1 MRTQIKRISI
11 LQTSKVITLIYP
23 IFGLIHT
30 MIGIWM
36 LTSPEQPNW
45 LGILLICVPLII
57 GIFGF
62 VFSVIGC
69 CLYNLI
75 ASEVGGI
82 EFILED
88 LESE

>member
-1 MRTQIKRISI
+1 
-11 LQTSKVITLIYP
+11 
-23 IFGLIHT
+23 
-30 MIGIWM
+30 M
-36 LTSPEQPNW
+36 LTSSEQPDR

-75 ASEVGGI
+75 ASKVGGI